1 MLFKEA
7 VSSRILDL
15 CKQYNYTPNRLAEMS
30 AIPPSTLRALLSNK
44 VENPSSHLIFKI
56 CRTLKIDIKEFY
68 NYFLFKFDNIDD

>member
-1 MLFKEA
+1 
-7 VSSRILDL
+7 
-15 CKQYNYTPNRLAEMS
+15 MS

-68 NYFLFKFDNIDD
+68 NSTLFKFDNIDD

>member
-44 VENPSSHLIFKI
+44 VENPKI

-68 NYFLFKFDNIDD
+68 NSTLFKFDNIDD

>member
-30 AIPPSTLRALLSNK
+30 AIPPSTLGLYFQIK
-44 VENPSSHLIFKI
+44 FENPSSHLIFKI

-68 NYFLFKFDNIDD
+68 NSTLFKFDNIDD